1 MNKIELGRQRVERFE
16 VIANEIKCQDFMVIE
31 KLKISGIIKKDGT
44 LSRKDL
50 AKAIGLDCKPD
61 TFRQN
66 AKLKEKI
73 LALENFIK
81 ETYFSDAKVDVKA
94 KSKQVIGDETEES
107 FLAWLS
113 TVGTEELPAPT
124 NINDRLFKKALWA
137 FYSEQPL
144 EDVKAAP
151 NWFNSREAVKAALDE
166 LDLKVVAEE
175 VTIKKYASESIADDM
190 ENSMTSALVR
200 KLRGEIKT
208 LTEKLDSEREMRK
221 EKELELKQY
230 QMLSDQIPSG
240 KMAH

>member
-1 MNKIELGRQRVERFE
+1 
-16 VIANEIKCQDFMVIE
+16 
-31 KLKISGIIKKDGT
+31 
-44 LSRKDL
+44 
-50 AKAIGLDCKPD
+50 
-61 TFRQN
+61 
-66 AKLKEKI
+66 
-73 LALENFIK
+73 
-81 ETYFSDAKVDVKA
+81 
-94 KSKQVIGDETEES
+94 
-107 FLAWLS
+107 LAWLS

-166 LDLKVVAEE
+166 LDLKAVAEE